1 MKLKDKLWLNFSK
14 KKFKKIK
21 KKVKLSNQF
30 FIYPKIFKKKKNFV
44 KLKFNGSLESKS
56 VPVLK
61 VINKSKT
68 VLGETT
74 LNREIIVDLQNTK
87 FFFVVLYIPDNCD
100 FNIDELEML
109 YLDNDDE
116 YINCFDSNI
125 LVITPNYPTL
135 ENKYLCGFVHSRMM
149 AYKESGIKFNVVC
162 AHDYNESS
170 KYNFEGIDVVRVN
183 FKNLRRILRTHK
195 FSKILV
201 HFFDD
206 KYANVLDACDL
217 TSSELYF
224 WIHGPETLY
233 WDWPKFVTP
242 YFEKEITLNH
252 KLTNRFKK
260 NDELINRYNQK
271 DNVTW
276 IFVSDWIK
284 KRSEELINIKF
295 NNYKV
300 IPNIIDEK
308 NFDFVQKEENLRKK
322 IFFLRRFDDCNKYAI
337 DVNVKC
343 ILELSK
349 RDFFNELEFNIY
361 GTGDKYNE
369 LINPIKD
376 FENVHLYPNFLTHE
390 EIAKIH
396 KENGIALFATR
407 YDAQGVS
414 MCEAAMSG
422 LVVVTSTN
430 DAVKEFLGDKVD
442 IYAETENYKE
452 YADIIERLYDNPKE
466 FTKYSKLCHDA
477 ILEKCSFEQ
486 TVKKEIDLL
495 KTEPSLVTS
504 DTKIKAKNPIL
515 SVVIPSYNVSEYLSF
530 GVNTLLN
537 HENADKL
544 EIIIVNDGSKD
555 NTVDV
560 AKELMEKYNDS
571 KYSVIKLIDKEN
583 GGHGSTINKG
593 LEIATGKYFRVMDGD
608 DWVNSNELNKLILK
622 LEKEEA
628 DIVVTNY
635 SEDKA
640 DLNKLVKVELYSN
653 MNVGEVYNFDD
664 MCIDFYGFKHWGPIL
679 ATGNFKTE
687 MLKHMKYRLTEKSFY
702 VDMEFD
708 LYSIIDAK
716 TISYYDFDIYRYFI
730 GRSNQSINKESFI
743 KNYKQHENVLFNLIN
758 VVENDKNIS
767 KNKINYVKNKL
778 IIPMIKSHYVI
789 LYDFMKS
796 RKAFIAFDKKLQK
809 HKDFYNIWEIS
820 SKRIKLFRKTRGI
833 LLKMNVLFDI
843 IYNIR
848 NRSDG
853 NEN

>member
-1 MKLKDKLWLNFSK
+1 MNLINKTWVNLSK
-14 KKFKKIK
+14 KKFQKIK
-21 KKVKLSNQF
+21 KNVNLSNQF
-30 FIYPKIFKKKKNFV
+30 LVYPKIFKKEKNFI
-44 KLKFNGSLESKS
+44 KLKFNGSLETQG

-61 VINKSKT
+61 IINRFKT

-74 LNREIIVDLQNTK
+74 LNRETIIDITNSK
-87 FFFVVLYIPDNCD
+87 FFMMVLYIPNNCK
-100 FNIDELEML
+100 FTIDEFEIS

-116 YINCFDSNI
+116 YINCFDSDI

-149 AYKESGIKFNVVC
+149 AYKESGINFNVVC
-162 AHDYNESS
+162 AHDYKEAS
-170 KYNFEGIDVVRVN
+170 KYNFEGIEVIRVN
-183 FKNLRRILRTHK
+183 FKNLRRIIRTHN

-217 TSSELYF
+217 TSSDLYF

-233 WDWPKFVTP
+233 WDWPKFTTS
-242 YFEKEITLNH
+242 YFEKEKSLSH
-252 KLTNRFKK
+252 KQIRQFKK

-284 KRSEELINIKF
+284 KQSEELINIKF
-295 NNYKV
+295 NNYKI

-308 NFDFVQKEENLRKK
+308 NFNFVQKEEDLRKK

-337 DVNVKC
+337 DVNIKC

-369 LINPIKD
+369 LINPIKN
-376 FENVHLYPNFLTHE
+376 FENVHLYPNFLTHD
-390 EIAKIH
+390 EISNIH

-430 DAVKEFLGDKVD
+430 DAVKEFLGDKVN
-442 IYAETENYKE
+442 IYANTENYKE
-452 YADIIERLYDNPKE
+452 YADIIERLYNNPKE
-466 FTKYSKLCHDA
+466 FIEYSKLCHDA
-477 ILEKCSFEQ
+477 ILEKCCFEQ

-495 KTEPSLVTS
+495 KEECAKKINTN
-504 DTKIKAKNPIL
+504 KIKAKNPIL
-515 SVVIPSYNVSEYLSF
+515 SVVIPSYNVSEYLAF

-537 HENADKL
+537 HENADKM

-555 NTVDV
+555 NTVEI
-560 AKELMEKYNDS
+560 AKELMKKYNDN
-571 KYSVIKLIDKEN
+571 KYPVIKLIDKEN

-608 DWVNSNELNKLILK
+608 DWVNSNDLNKLISK
-622 LEKEEA
+622 LEKEES
-628 DIVVTNY
+628 DIVVTDY
-635 SEDKA
+635 SEDRA
-640 DLNKLVKVELYSN
+640 DLNKLVKVELYNN
-653 MNVGEVYNFDD
+653 MNIGEMYDFDD
-664 MCIDFYGFKHWGPIL
+664 LCIDFYGFKQWGPIL

-687 MLKHMKYRLTEKSFY
+687 MLKKMKYRLSEKSFY

-716 TISYYDFDIYRYFI
+716 TISYYDLDIYRYFI

-758 VVENDKNIS
+758 TIENDKNIS
-767 KNKINYVKNKL
+767 INKINYAKNKL
-778 IIPMIKSHYVI
+778 IAPMIKSHYLI

-796 RKAFIAFDKKLQK
+796 RKAFVSFDKKLKK
-809 HKDFYNIWEIS
+809 HPEFYNIQEVVS
-820 SKRIKLFRKTRGI
+820 RRIKLYRKAKGLFLR
-833 LLKMNVLFDI
+833 MNVLLDVI
-843 IYNIR
+843 NNIR
-848 NRSDG
+848 NRSNG
-853 NEN
+853 NES